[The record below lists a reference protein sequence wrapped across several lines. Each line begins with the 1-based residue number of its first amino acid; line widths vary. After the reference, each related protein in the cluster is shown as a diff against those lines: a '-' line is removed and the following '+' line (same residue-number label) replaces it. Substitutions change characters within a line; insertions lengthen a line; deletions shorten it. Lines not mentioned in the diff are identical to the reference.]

1 MSDSVTYICFVQ
13 DHSGSMD
20 GKKDLAITNFNE
32 QRAKLLKEDDD
43 SMDNLVTIVEFD
55 DEIHCNYD
63 NVPIDEIKEVTKW
76 WTGGMTALYDA
87 IAFGINNLRSKMNAD
102 KRTDKAALVVI
113 QTDGLENQSSDY
125 EGEEGRKKINAMINE
140 LEDTKLW
147 SFVFLGENIEETV
160 AMGMGFKMSNIMS
173 HGSDRNA
180 VASAYHM
187 SSVGLD
193 TYMKD
198 RKRGQTQTMNFFDD
212 GSNNKNESDEDK
224 KWESKSNDNNS

>member
-43 SMDNLVTIVEFD
+43 EMDNLVTIVEFD

-63 NVPIDEIKEVTKW
+63 NVPIDEIKEVTNW

-87 IAFGINNLRSKMNAD
+87 IAFGINNLKKKMDTD
-102 KRTDKAALVVI
+102 KRTDKAALIVI
-113 QTDGLENQSSDY
+113 QTDGQENQSSDY

-147 SFVFLGENIEETV
+147 SFVFLGENIGEEV
-160 AMGMGFKMSNIMS
+160 AMGMGFKMSNIMNYAGDK
-173 HGSDRNA
+173 GS
-180 VASAYHM
+180 VQHAYHM
-187 SSVGLD
+187 SSEGLD
-193 TYMKD
+193 TYMKG
-198 RKRGQTQTMNFFDD
+198 RKLGQTQTMNFFDN
-212 GSNNKNESDEDK
+212 GSSNYEDK
-224 KWESKSNDNNS
+224 LKDKEPTNDNNS